1 MSPTRIFFLVF
12 SAIIALLGLLQA
24 GLSQDGP
31 LTLFSLCLF
40 AFGVGFAL
48 FLVKLTYD
56 EAEEAGH

>member
-12 SAIIALLGLLQA
+12 SAVIALLGLLQA
-24 GLSQDGP
+24 GLSQDRP
-31 LTLFSLCLF
+31 LTIFALGLF

-56 EAEEAGH
+56 EAEQAGH